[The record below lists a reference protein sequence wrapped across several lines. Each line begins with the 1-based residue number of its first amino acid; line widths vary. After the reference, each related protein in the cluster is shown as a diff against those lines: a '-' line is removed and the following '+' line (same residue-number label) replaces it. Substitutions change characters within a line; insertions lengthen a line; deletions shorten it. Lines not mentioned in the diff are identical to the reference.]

1 MVGLDSPRSDALV
14 RTIKV
19 PIIRIRCFA
28 AVRLIRTNNRIKAGK
43 SFKIVWNYTVSTII
57 YYI

>member
-1 MVGLDSPRSDALV
+1 MVGLDSPTSNALV

-19 PIIRIRCFA
+19 PIIRIHCFA
-28 AVRLIRTNNRIKAGK
+28 AVRLIRANNRIKAGK